1 MIPFVGNNLVV
12 TGTVIAFFL
21 LFLALGYKKGG
32 QYTASY
38 LHHLKVNFFY
48 SSVFLGVGLSYLFI
62 ELFFGIALSIS
73 ISRITTLIVYLLLIV
88 CPMIYFLG
96 QTIPITTNLLR
107 GSRVSEIS
115 GNALFLSTIGSFLG
129 SIITVVILFSWLGV
143 AYTVFIN
150 FLLLSLLVL
159 SLTKNSQGENVTRL
173 AVISLT
179 IITFLLNVGFEKSVF
194 SKTNLYG
201 NYSFK
206 DMDMRVFTASEIPNP
221 GRVLVMNKGHQS
233 FLNDKNEGFPYL
245 EFIKR
250 VLFKDLKLKNKKIL
264 VLGAGGFS
272 LSAGGDYENKITYVD
287 IDTDI
292 YKLVKDNYQE
302 DIKGSFIAMDARMYI
317 KESQEK
323 YDVILT
329 DTFNNGL
336 SVPYHLVTV
345 NHLNN
350 IKNILSKNGIAIFN
364 IIGDASLSDVYSKRI
379 DNTLRYTFGN
389 CLANPIQYT
398 PNKITNII
406 YICNKNNTAKD
417 RVVYTDN
424 KNNSGIDFF
433 N

>member
-1 MIPFVGNNLVV
+1 
-12 TGTVIAFFL
+12 
-21 LFLALGYKKGG
+21 
-32 QYTASY
+32 
-38 LHHLKVNFFY
+38 
-48 SSVFLGVGLSYLFI
+48 
-62 ELFFGIALSIS
+62 
-73 ISRITTLIVYLLLIV
+73 
-88 CPMIYFLG
+88 MIYFLG
-96 QTIPITTNLLR
+96 QTIPITTNLLK

-336 SVPYHLVTV
+336 SAPYHLVTV